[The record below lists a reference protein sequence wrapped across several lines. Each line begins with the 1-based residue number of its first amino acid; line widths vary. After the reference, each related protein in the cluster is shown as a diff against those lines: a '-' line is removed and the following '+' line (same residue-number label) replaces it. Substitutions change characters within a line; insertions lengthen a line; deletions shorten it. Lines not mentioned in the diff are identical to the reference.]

1 MSRNNVYHF
10 RRSVPLTEKRPRK
23 PETGIKDGFEEMKHE
38 FLFGI
43 FRPEKGENLLRCSVA
58 PGNFPLNDT
67 KSRVPL
73 VTFQLDFPE
82 TFCKW

>member
-1 MSRNNVYHF
+1 MNFYLKYSVRKKGKTF
-10 RRSVPLTEKRPRK
+10 SDVPL
-23 PETGIKDGFEEMKHE
+23 
-38 FLFGI
+38 L
-43 FRPEKGENLLRCSVA
+43 

>member
-1 MSRNNVYHF
+1 
-10 RRSVPLTEKRPRK
+10 
-23 PETGIKDGFEEMKHE
+23 MKHE

-43 FRPEKGENLLRCSVA
+43 FRPEKGENLFRCSVA

>member
-1 MSRNNVYHF
+1 
-10 RRSVPLTEKRPRK
+10 
-23 PETGIKDGFEEMKHE
+23 MKHE

-43 FRPEKGENLLRCSVA
+43 FRPEKGENLLRRSVA